1 MERPFIAR
9 RIVQGVAVCYG
20 IFGILLLGG
29 GVYFVIFVDENKEL
43 ISKIIIISAFAFPG
57 SIILFSSIQNIFR
70 FGEKSIKS
78 ISAVI
83 TLSLSF
89 FYINWSEILLERVS
103 DLLPTRLYEGITIL
117 LPLVIAFIIY
127 AFLVKIIVKITHR
140 LPVKPKRS
148 PTIDDD
154 LTVAL

>member
-1 MERPFIAR
+1 MEKSILAKK
-9 RIVQGVAVCYG
+9 IVQGVALCYG
-20 IFGILLLGG
+20 MVGLLFLGG
-29 GVYFVIFVDENKEL
+29 GAYFAFYIDKNQDVV
-43 ISKIIIISAFAFPG
+43 SKIIIISAFALPG
-57 SIILFSSIQNIFR
+57 CIIIFSTFQNIFR

-83 TLSLSF
+83 TLSLSILF
-89 FYINWSEILLERVS
+89 IDWSKLFIERIS
-103 DLLPTRLYEGITIL
+103 NLLPARLFEGIIIL
-117 LPLVIAFIIY
+117 SPLIIAFIIY
-127 AFLVKIIVKITHR
+127 SILVKIIVMSTRR